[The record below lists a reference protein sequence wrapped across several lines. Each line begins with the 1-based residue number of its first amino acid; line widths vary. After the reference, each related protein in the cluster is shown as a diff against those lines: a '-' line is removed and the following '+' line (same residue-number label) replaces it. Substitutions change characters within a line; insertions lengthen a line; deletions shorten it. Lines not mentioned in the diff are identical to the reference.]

1 MRKTMK
7 PRVIAPLL
15 CALAMV
21 AISAAPALAW
31 WQFVSYT
38 PDGTRKVHTPYAN
51 EKACQSALKQ
61 AEAELAKRYPKL
73 YPSVGSCEEY
83 R

>member
-1 MRKTMK
+1 MK
-7 PRVIAPLL
+7 ARNLAILL
-15 CALAMV
+15 SAVAVFAMP
-21 AISAAPALAW
+21 AAPALAW

-51 EKACQSALKQ
+51 EKICQAALKQ
-61 AEAELAKRYPKL
+61 TEAELAKKYPKL

>member
-1 MRKTMK
+1 MNLRLFA
-7 PRVIAPLL
+7 ILL
-15 CALAMV
+15 SAFALFAM
-21 AISAAPALAW
+21 SAAPALAW

-38 PDGTRKVHTPYAN
+38 PNGERKVHTPYAN

-61 AEAELAKRYPKL
+61 AEAELAKKYPKL